1 MNIYKETVRY
11 INTIPVGSTFTTKEF
26 HAHMAGLGYRDPYQP
41 SYRINTYRTY
51 LRSAGFVTNVKR
63 GLWRVDYHIPESVS
77 LRMLETARGYKCSR
91 TAMLG
96 AQKQIKELRMV
107 SIWKI
112 TTWEIGDK
120 FTINSTHPQIVYTI
134 EAHSRGNES
143 RVDVTWGSDPSNR
156 VGYDKTDITEIFNRK
171 DSNWTLIPKN
181 KPTYPVVPAPKFKA
195 GDVVEF
201 ISAHTQGMSNAAGDT
216 ATIVSSEWD
225 KEIKEQ
231 VYVITRNA
239 PFRSPYT
246 QFTVSEKFI
255 KSHTKTKETVMPKMH
270 KVTSKFIIAGH
281 KEACAPWQKE
291 LEAKFP
297 QVFPPK
303 TESKISVKVGGIYQL
318 PTYSGRNRYILASVG
333 SSKVVLISLD
343 NGNRWCEPV
352 TTSSTGNFTLQEI
365 TKIFETLDLKQ
376 VTGDDGSAVVIPA
389 ITPKIPVSVEVD
401 EEFILK
407 AHGAASSDL
416 AKKIKENFPQVFNN
430 SPYAKLIDEDV
441 TGSALSLSTVGTRLD
456 RGISIGIA
464 DGFAPTENQRK
475 RSIYVNGEN
484 VEDVTVEKYNGRWI
498 ISIKKKS

>member
-63 GLWRVDYHIPESVS
+63 GLWRVDYHISESVS
-77 LRMLETARGYKCSR
+77 LRMLETAKGYKCSR

-96 AQKQIKELRMV
+96 AQKQIKELQTAGTR
-107 SIWKI
+107 KTI
-112 TTWEIGDK
+112 TWAIGDQ
-120 FTINSTHPQIVYTI
+120 FTINGTHKPQIVYTI
-134 EAHSRGNES
+134 EAHHYDES
-143 RVDVTWGSDPSNR
+143 RVDVTWGSNPTHR
-156 VGYDKTDITEIFNRK
+156 VGYGKSEITEILNRK

-239 PFRSPYT
+239 PYRFTYT
-246 QFTVSEKFI
+246 QFTVSEQFI

-297 QVFPPK
+297 QVFPAK

-333 SSKVVLISLD
+333 NSKVVLISLD

-352 TTSSTGNFTLQEI
+352 TTPNKGNFTLQEV
-365 TKIFETLDLKQ
+365 TKIFETMDLKQ
-376 VTGDDGSAVVIPA
+376 VTGDDGSAVIIPA

-430 SPYAKLIDEDV
+430 NPYAKLIDEEV
-441 TGSALSLSTVGTRLD
+441 SGSALSLSTSGTRLEP
-456 RGISIGIA
+456 GISIGIA
-464 DGFAPTENQRK
+464 DGFSPTEDQRK
-475 RSIYVNGEN
+475 RSIYVNGDG
-484 VEDVTVEKYNGRWI
+484 VEDVTVEKYHGRWI